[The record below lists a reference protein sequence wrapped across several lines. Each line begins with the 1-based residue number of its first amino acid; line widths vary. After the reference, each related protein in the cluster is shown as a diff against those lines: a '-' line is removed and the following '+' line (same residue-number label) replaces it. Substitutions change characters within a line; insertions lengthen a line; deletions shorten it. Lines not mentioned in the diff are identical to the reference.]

1 MICLFYLCAIW
12 RSAGRLRHTCSFKIW
27 IYMYNCI
34 QISLSLSLQ
43 VSITISLFLSLSLS
57 KTLSLSLFLS
67 RLHVCMYIY
76 IYTWCVCETY
86 KRIYSVRPAKTQKGS
101 RCDRH
106 LGASTVS
113 CARHEFPPG
122 TPKMNRPSPHFSGSI
137 HFCWLL
143 RSCSVQIFVSD
154 PHLWW
159 NPHGSA

>member
-43 VSITISLFLSLSLS
+43 VSITISLFLSLSL
-57 KTLSLSLFLS
+57 KLSLSLSFSLVS
-67 RLHVCMYIY
+67 MYVCIY

-86 KRIYSVRPAKTQKGS
+86 KRIYSVRTAKTQKGS